1 MQLSGVNCIIKNI
14 RIAGLWLAK
23 KRRLMNFFIFGVLF
37 RYKKKGRC
45 NLMGYIFLGLA
56 ILGELLGTNLL
67 KASNGFSSLWE
78 TVGSLV
84 SYGASFYFLALALK
98 TINLNV
104 AYALWAGL
112 GIVLTTV
119 LAVVVWKESIN
130 LSSVL
135 GIVLILSGVVVLN
148 LYGPGH

>member
-1 MQLSGVNCIIKNI
+1 M
-14 RIAGLWLAK
+14 
-23 KRRLMNFFIFGVLF
+23 
-37 RYKKKGRC
+37 
-45 NLMGYIFLGLA
+45 
-56 ILGELLGTNLL
+56 
-67 KASNGFSSLWE
+67 
-78 TVGSLV
+78 
-84 SYGASFYFLALALK
+84 K
-98 TINLNV
+98 TINLSV

>member
-1 MQLSGVNCIIKNI
+1 
-14 RIAGLWLAK
+14 
-23 KRRLMNFFIFGVLF
+23 
-37 RYKKKGRC
+37 
-45 NLMGYIFLGLA
+45 MGYIFLGLA

-84 SYGASFYFLALALK
+84 SYGASFYFLALSLK

-112 GIVLTTV
+112 GIVLTAV

>member
-1 MQLSGVNCIIKNI
+1 
-14 RIAGLWLAK
+14 
-23 KRRLMNFFIFGVLF
+23 
-37 RYKKKGRC
+37 
-45 NLMGYIFLGLA
+45 MGYIFLGLA

-84 SYGASFYFLALALK
+84 SYDASFYFLALAMK
-98 TINLNV
+98 TINLSV

-135 GIVLILSGVVVLN
+135 GIVLILSGVVILN

>member
-14 RIAGLWLAK
+14 RIVGLWLAK
-23 KRRLMNFFIFGVLF
+23 KRRLMNFFIFGVFF

-67 KASNGFSSLWE
+67 RASNGFSSLWE

-84 SYGASFYFLALALK
+84 SYGASFYFLALAMK

>member
-1 MQLSGVNCIIKNI
+1 
-14 RIAGLWLAK
+14 
-23 KRRLMNFFIFGVLF
+23 
-37 RYKKKGRC
+37 
-45 NLMGYIFLGLA
+45 MGYIFLGLA

-84 SYGASFYFLALALK
+84 SYRASFYFLALAMK
-98 TINLNV
+98 TINLSV

-135 GIVLILSGVVVLN
+135 GIVLILSGVVILN